1 VKIDLMIELKPL
13 KEQDVQY
20 FYSWINDD
28 EVIKYSLSV
37 FQNMETKEEVDSW
50 FKKLLDN
57 RDDLQLGIYDKS
69 SKKLIGYAGISNISK
84 LNKSGEY
91 FIFIGGKTQWGKG
104 ISTEVTKQIL
114 EVGFNKLGLNRIML
128 TVSEPNIGG
137 VKSYLKVGFKQ
148 EGILRKASFRDG
160 QFHNKIVMSVLKSEW
175 NSKV

>member
-1 VKIDLMIELKPL
+1 MIELKTL

-37 FQNMETKEEVDSW
+37 FQKMEAKEEIDSW
-50 FKKLLDN
+50 FKELLN
-57 RDDLQLGIYDKS
+57 NTENLQLGIYIKGANQ
-69 SKKLIGYAGISNISK
+69 LIGYAGISNISK
-84 LNKSGEY
+84 FNKSGEY
-91 FIFIGGKTQWGKG
+91 FIFIGDKTQWGRG

-114 EVGFNKLGLNRIML
+114 EIGFNKLGLNRIML

-137 VKSYLKVGFKQ
+137 VKSYLKAGFKQ
-148 EGILRKASFRDG
+148 EGILREASFRDG

-175 NSKV
+175 KEVS

>member
-28 EVIKYSLSV
+28 EVIKYSLSI
-37 FQNMETKEEVDSW
+37 FQKMNTKQQIDSW
-50 FKKLLDN
+50 FHKLLDN
-57 RDDLQLGIYDKS
+57 RDDLQLGIYSKS
-69 SKKLIGYAGISNISK
+69 SNQLIGYAGLSNMSK

-91 FIFIGGKTQWGKG
+91 FIFIGDKMQWGKG

-114 EVGFNKLGLNRIML
+114 EIGFIKLGLNRIML

-137 VKSYLKVGFKQ
+137 VKSYLKAGFKQ
-148 EGILRKASFRDG
+148 EGILREASFRDG

>member
-1 VKIDLMIELKPL
+1 MIELKPL
-13 KEQDVQY
+13 KVQDVQY